1 MLRRSLLARALWV
14 LAIALLLVR
23 VGESHLHLCLDGQE
37 PAVALHV
44 DDAPEHGGVDASL
57 SSHNLSG
64 HNDRDIDTSNL
75 PWAKKV
81 GMDELPAV
89 LLTVLILTL
98 LLPAVRNVPPLS
110 RLLIPA
116 IARPASL
123 LPPLRGPPL

>member
-1 MLRRSLLARALWV
+1 MLRRSLLARALWM

-37 PAVALHV
+37 QAVALHME
-44 DDAPEHGGVDASL
+44 DTPEHNGADTSA
-57 SSHNLSG
+57 SG

-81 GMDELPAV
+81 GMDELP
-89 LLTVLILTL
+89 LLLLASSILAL
-98 LLPAVRNVPPLS
+98 LLPAVRNSPPPS

-116 IARPASL
+116 IPRPASL